1 MRATLTSADVG
12 GATTL
17 LAPTRP
23 HGYDRDVPPTGDAT
37 MSYQLKDLRYQRA
50 ARDPQVMLENLRKD
64 FDLRF
69 SVGIW
74 YFTPGG
80 GRFHD
85 RFVPAASIEER
96 IEMAAEMAPL
106 GVTGIEAH
114 YPDEVNESNVD
125 LYRTLEQETGIRLV
139 AIPFS
144 HFFDARFEFGSLSS
158 TEPSARDHAV
168 QIAIGGLEMV
178 RDLGA
183 DVAIS
188 WPGMDGYRYLHGK
201 PFMHM
206 WDLFEGAMAEAMDEV
221 PGVRIAIEPKPY
233 EPAANNIYRTTAEG
247 VLAAQR
253 IEARLT
259 NAENRRILD
268 EGGTLVGLNPEVGHV
283 KMGFEMLPAAF
294 SLVAMECR
302 LAHTHWNSQPDGNY
316 DQDNN
321 VGVVNAHETEALLYA
336 LWSFGYDGY
345 CGIDINPENIPVHKA
360 VELNIKAMRKLK
372 DRVSRMPHERILECH
387 LHPREHRGELE
398 EILIESW

>member
-1 MRATLTSADVG
+1 M
-12 GATTL
+12 
-17 LAPTRP
+17 
-23 HGYDRDVPPTGDAT
+23 GDE
-37 MSYQLKDLRYQRA
+37 LKDLRYQAA
-50 ARDPQVMLENLRKD
+50 ARDPQRMLDNLHG
-64 FDLRF
+64 DLDLKI

-85 RFVPAASIEER
+85 RFVPQASIEQR
-96 IEMAAEMAPL
+96 IEMAAGMARY

-114 YPDEVNESNVD
+114 FPDEVNESNAH
-125 LYRTLEQETGIRLV
+125 LYRRLAEEAGIRLV

-144 HFFDARFEFGSLSS
+144 HFFDPRFEFGSLSS
-158 TEPSARDHAV
+158 PDAATRDRAIEIAV
-168 QIAIGGLEMV
+168 GGLRLV

-183 DVAIS
+183 DLAIS
-188 WPGMDGYRYLHGK
+188 WPGMDGYRYVHGT

-206 WDLFEGAMAEAMDEV
+206 WDSFEGAMAEAMDEV

-247 VLAAQR
+247 ILAAQR
-253 IEARLT
+253 IERRLRA
-259 NAENRRILD
+259 AENRRLLED
-268 EGGTLVGLNPEVGHV
+268 GYTLVGLNPEVGHV

-336 LWSFGYDGY
+336 LWAVGYREY
-345 CGIDINPENIPVHKA
+345 FGIDINPENMPVEKA
-360 VELNIKAMRKLK
+360 VELNIRALEKMK
-372 DRVSRMPHERILECH
+372 DRVSRLPHERILECH
-387 LHPREHRGELE
+387 LHPHDHRGELE
-398 EILIESW
+398 EILIEHW

>member
-1 MRATLTSADVG
+1 
-12 GATTL
+12 
-17 LAPTRP
+17 
-23 HGYDRDVPPTGDAT
+23 
-37 MSYQLKDLRYQRA
+37 MSYQLKDLTYQRA
-50 ARDPQVMLENLRKD
+50 ARDPQVMLENLRND
-64 FDLRF
+64 FDLKF

-96 IEMAAEMAPL
+96 LEMAAEMAPL

-114 YPDEVNESNVD
+114 FPDEVNESNVA
-125 LYRTLEQETGIRLV
+125 LYRELERETGIRLV

-144 HFFDARFEFGSLSS
+144 HFFDPRFEFGSLSS
-158 TEPSARDHAV
+158 TDPTVRDHAIR
-168 QIAIGGLEMV
+168 IAVGGLEMV

-183 DVAIS
+183 EVAIS

-247 VLAAQR
+247 ILAAQR

-259 NAENRRILD
+259 NPENRRILD

-321 VGVVNAHETEALLYA
+321 VGVVNVQEAEALLYA
-336 LWSFGYDGY
+336 LWGMGYDGY
-345 CGIDINPENIPVHKA
+345 LGIDINPENIPVQKA
-360 VELNIKAMRKLK
+360 VDLNIRAMRKMK
-372 DRVSRMPHERILECH
+372 DRVSRMPHERILACH